1 MVAEYF
7 LDTEFGR
14 PLIFGNEKNEIERKK
29 QFWYFLP
36 YPFCSINF
44 LYLDYAKLLDAHA

>member
-14 PLIFGNEKNEIERKK
+14 PLIFGNEKNEIEKK
-29 QFWYFLP
+29 NNFGIFYRI
-36 YPFCSINF
+36 PFVQ
-44 LYLDYAKLLDAHA
+44 

>member
-14 PLIFGNEKNEIERKK
+14 PLIFGNEKNEIEKK
-29 QFWYFLP
+29 TILVFFTV
-36 YPFCSINF
+36 S
-44 LYLDYAKLLDAHA
+44 LLFNKFPISRLC